1 MRSIFKALSLSTLFF
16 LAACAPKGE
25 AERSGNWTLNP
36 LQSSISYVTI
46 KSGPLGEINT
56 FNEISGGVSTGGKA
70 EFVIALD
77 SVHTNSETRDP
88 RMKEH
93 VFETAKYPEAKV
105 TANLNMTQFEVL
117 AIGNSKTV
125 SLDMKLDMHGFV
137 DEREFDVL
145 VTRLGVNE
153 VRVDTTA
160 PLILDIEDFGFEA
173 GIAKL
178 QELANLE
185 SISPIVSATVSLTFE
200 R

>member
-1 MRSIFKALSLSTLFF
+1 MRPIFKALSLSTLFF

-77 SVHTNSETRDP
+77 SVHTNSEIRDP

-178 QELANLE
+178 KELANLE

>member
-1 MRSIFKALSLSTLFF
+1 MRPIFKALSLSTLFF

-88 RMKEH
+88 RMKEY

-105 TANLNMTQFEVL
+105 TANLNMTQLEVL

>member
-1 MRSIFKALSLSTLFF
+1 MRPIFKALPLSTLFF

-125 SLDMKLDMHGFV
+125 SLDMKLDMHGLSMN
-137 DEREFDVL
+137 ENLMYWSPASVL
-145 VTRLGVNE
+145 MKCV
-153 VRVDTTA
+153 
-160 PLILDIEDFGFEA
+160 LILQHR
-173 GIAKL
+173 L
-178 QELANLE
+178 Y
-185 SISPIVSATVSLTFE
+185 SILKILVSKRA
-200 R
+200 

>member
-1 MRSIFKALSLSTLFF
+1 MRPIFKALSLSTLFF
-16 LAACAPKGE
+16 LVACAPKGE

>member
-1 MRSIFKALSLSTLFF
+1 MIPIFKALSLSTLFF

-88 RMKEH
+88 RMKEY

-105 TANLNMTQFEVL
+105 TANLNMTQLEVL

>member
-1 MRSIFKALSLSTLFF
+1 MCIRDS
-16 LAACAPKGE
+16 
-25 AERSGNWTLNP
+25 
-36 LQSSISYVTI
+36 SYVTI